1 MTKTR
6 ITAVLILVA
15 SLALGF
21 FAYSSEV
28 NPDSEYQIQYGLDL
42 SGGAHLVYEADVS
55 ELTSDQIDPAM
66 DTLRDNIEQ
75 RVNALGVS
83 EPLVQVEQTSISGET
98 RHRLIVE
105 LPGVQ
110 DVEEAKEMIGEAPLL
125 EFKLRTGDG
134 QQAQDQPVNDLF
146 PDEDVAAGTSSA
158 TTTASGATDTPSVED
173 DYESTDPQL
182 TGRFVESAQV
192 QFGGGS
198 GATNEPVVL
207 LNFDAEGAEIF
218 SNITRDYTGEVLGVF
233 LDGRLVSSPVIQT
246 HIPGGTAQ
254 ISGNF
259 TTDEALELRD
269 QLNLGALPVPIEVV
283 TEQTVGASLGQAVK
297 EQGIQAGIV
306 GLILVSIFLML
317 WYRLPGVVA
326 VAALAIY
333 ILLMLMI
340 FKLIPVTLTAAGIAG
355 FILSI
360 GMAVDANILIFE
372 RIKEELGNPN
382 ASMREVV
389 EEGFSRAWPS
399 IRDANISSL
408 ITAVILFYIG
418 TTLTQGFAVTFGL
431 GVLVSMITAITISRT
446 FLLAVGGEKRTKLM
460 HTLFAPGLRS
470 GNEFNEHTQ

>member
-6 ITAVLILVA
+6 ITAVLILIA
-15 SLALGF
+15 GIFLGL
-21 FAYSSEV
+21 FAYNTEV
-28 NPDSEYQIQYGLDL
+28 SPDSEYKIQYGLDL

-55 ELTSDQIDPAM
+55 DLNEGQIDPAM
-66 DTLRDNIEQ
+66 STLRDNIEQ

-83 EPLVQVEQTSISGET
+83 EPLVQVETTSITGET
-98 RHRLIVE
+98 RYRLIVE

-110 DVEEAKEMIGEAPLL
+110 DVDEAKEMIGEAPLL
-125 EFKLRTGDG
+125 EFKLRTGNTDA
-134 QQAQDQPVNDLF
+134 AQSTTDDLF
-146 PDEDVAAGTSSA
+146 DNGTTSTSS
-158 TTTASGATDTPSVED
+158 TTAPEQDN
-173 DYESTDPQL
+173 YESTEPAL
-182 TGRFVESAQV
+182 TGRFVESAQL
-192 QFGGGS
+192 QFGGGR

-207 LNFDAEGAEIF
+207 LNFNDEGGQIF
-218 SNITRDYTGEVLGVF
+218 ADITRNHTGEALGVF
-233 LDGRLVSSPVIQT
+233 LDGRLISSPVIQQ
-246 HIPGGTAQ
+246 HITGGTAQ

-269 QLNLGALPVPIEVV
+269 RLNLGALPVPIEVV
-283 TEQTVGASLGQAVK
+283 AEQTVGATLGEAVK
-297 EQGIQAGIV
+297 NQGIQAGIV
-306 GLILVSIFLML
+306 GLILVSIFLIF
-317 WYRLPGVVA
+317 WYRLPGIVA

-333 ILLMLMI
+333 ILLMLLI

-372 RIKEELGNPN
+372 RIKEELGKPN
-382 ASMREVV
+382 ASMQDVV

-431 GVLVSMITAITISRT
+431 GVLVSMISAITISRT
-446 FLLAVGGEKRTKLM
+446 FLLAVAGAERTKLK
-460 HTLFAPGLRS
+460 HALFAPGVRS
-470 GNEFNEHTQ
+470 GDEFNEHTQ

>member
-1 MTKTR
+1 MLRSR
-6 ITAVLILVA
+6 IIAALILVA
-15 SLALGF
+15 SIGLGF
-21 FAYSSEV
+21 FVYSTEA
-28 NPDSEYQIQYGLDL
+28 NPESEYKLQYGLDL
-42 SGGAHLVYEADVS
+42 SGGAHIVYEADVS
-55 ELTSDQIDPAM
+55 ELTDSQIDPAM
-66 DTLRDNIEQ
+66 DTLRDNIER

-83 EPLVQVEQTSISGET
+83 EPLVQVEQTSITGQT
-98 RHRLIVE
+98 RYRLIVE

-110 DVEEAKEMIGEAPLL
+110 DVEEAKRMIGEAPLL

-134 QQAQDQPVNDLF
+134 QPTQQPSDDLF
-146 PDEDVAAGTSSA
+146 PDDKDGTSTSSDTA
-158 TTTASGATDTPSVED
+158 TGTDTAELD
-173 DYESTDPQL
+173 DGYESTEPPL
-182 TGRFVESAQV
+182 TGRFVESAQI
-192 QFGGGS
+192 QFGGGG

-218 SNITRDYTGEVLGVF
+218 SNITREHTGEVLGVF

-259 TTDEALELRD
+259 TTNQALELRD

-283 TEQTVGASLGQAVK
+283 TEQTVGASLGQTVK
-297 EQGIQAGIV
+297 EQGIRAGII
-306 GLILVSIFLML
+306 GLIIVSIYLII
-317 WYRLPGVVA
+317 WYRLPGLVSVV
-326 VAALAIY
+326 ALAIY
-333 ILLMLMI
+333 MLLMLLI
-340 FKLIPVTLTAAGIAG
+340 FKTIPVTLTAAGIAG

-382 ASMREVV
+382 ASMQEVIA
-389 EEGFSRAWPS
+389 EGFSRAWPS

-431 GVLVSMITAITISRT
+431 GVLVSMISAITISRT
-446 FLLAVGGEKRTKLM
+446 FLLAVGGENRTKIM

>member
-6 ITAVLILVA
+6 ITAVLILIA

-21 FAYSSEV
+21 FAYNSEI
-28 NPDSEYQIQYGLDL
+28 NPDSGYQIQYGLDL

-55 ELTSDQIDPAM
+55 ELTDEQIDPAM

-83 EPLVQVEQTSISGET
+83 EPLVQVEQTSISGQT

-134 QQAQDQPVNDLF
+134 QQAQTQPATDLF
-146 PDEDVAAGTSSA
+146 PDEETDAGTSSESA
-158 TTTASGATDTPSVED
+158 TSSATDTPSVND
-173 DYESTDPQL
+173 NYESTEPPL
-182 TGRFVESAQV
+182 TGRFVESAQI
-192 QFGGGS
+192 QFGGGQ

-218 SNITRDYTGEVLGVF
+218 SNITREYTGEVLGVF

-259 TTDEALELRD
+259 STDEALELRD

-283 TEQTVGASLGQAVK
+283 TEQTVGASLGQTVK
-297 EQGIQAGIV
+297 EQGIQAGVI
-306 GLILVSIFLML
+306 GLILVAVFLLL
-317 WYRLPGVVA
+317 WYRLPGMVA
-326 VAALAIY
+326 VGALAIY
-333 ILLMLMI
+333 ILLMLLI

-382 ASMREVV
+382 ASMQEVV
-389 EEGFSRAWPS
+389 TEGFSRAWPS

-446 FLLAVGGEKRTKLM
+446 FLLAVAGEKRTQLM
-460 HTLFAPGLRS
+460 HTLFAPGLRN
-470 GNEFNEHTQ
+470 GKEFNEHTQ

>member
-1 MTKTR
+1 MKTR
-6 ITAVLILVA
+6 ITAVLILIA

-28 NPDSEYQIQYGLDL
+28 NPESDYQLRYGLDL
-42 SGGAHLVYEADVS
+42 SGGAHIVYEADVS
-55 ELTSDQIDPAM
+55 ELTDNQIDPAM
-66 DTLRDNIEQ
+66 DTLRDNIER

-98 RHRLIVE
+98 RYRLIVE

-110 DVEEAKEMIGEAPLL
+110 DVEEAKAMIGEAPIL
-125 EFKLRTGDG
+125 EFKLRTGN
-134 QQAQDQPVNDLF
+134 AQPPQPADDLF
-146 PDEDVAAGTSSA
+146 PDDDTDTATSSENG
-158 TTTASGATDTPSVED
+158 TATDTPAVD
-173 DYESTDPQL
+173 DGYESTEPPL
-182 TGRFVESAQV
+182 TGRFVRSAQI
-192 QFGGGS
+192 QFGGGQ

-207 LNFDAEGAEIF
+207 LNFDDEGAEIF
-218 SNITRDYTGEVLGVF
+218 SRITLEHTGEALGVF
-233 LDGRLVSSPVIQT
+233 LDGRLVSSPVIQQ

-259 TTDEALELRD
+259 TTDEALDLRD

-283 TEQTVGASLGQAVK
+283 TEQTVGASLGQTVK
-297 EQGIQAGIV
+297 EQGIQAGII
-306 GLILVSIFLML
+306 GLLLVAVFLLL
-317 WYRLPGVVA
+317 WYRLPGLVA
-326 VAALAIY
+326 VAALSIY
-333 ILLMLMI
+333 ILLMLLI

-446 FLLAVGGEKRTKLM
+446 FLLAVAGEKRTRII
-460 HTLFAPGLRS
+460 HTLFAPGLRT
-470 GNEFNEHTQ
+470 GDEFNEHTK